1 MHPFPRLPRFLSIVA
16 AALIGLPAL
25 VRGELDER
33 PLAVAVVPAF
43 PDVSW
48 PGEFTGEDE
57 GKLVDPRPLVITG
70 AGDGSGR
77 IFVADQ
83 RGVIHLVP
91 RDRRGDLRTFLD
103 LRDRVHYR
111 VPEENEEG
119 FLGLAFHPRYEEN
132 GEFFVYYTH
141 KHASDA
147 ERRSVISRFRVSQ
160 SDGDVA
166 DPLSEEVIL
175 EIHQP
180 YWNHN
185 AGTLA
190 FGPDGYLYVAVG
202 DGGLR
207 DDPHMNGQ
215 NLQSLLAKILRI
227 DVDRRDGD
235 RAYAIP
241 ADNPFADPAVNPE
254 LRYARGEIWA
264 YGLRNVWRMAFDRE
278 TGDLWAGDVGQDA
291 WEEIDVIRRGGNYGW
306 NLREGRHKFG
316 PFGGEARA
324 DLVEPVWDYHHAV
337 GKSVTGGC
345 VYRGRAVPEL
355 RGGYLYADFVT
366 GRIAA
371 LWVDQAMQTAIAH
384 RQIVPGGAPVTS
396 FGEDDEG
403 EVYYCTQEGGL
414 WKFAPRD
421 GHAAAE

>member
-1 MHPFPRLPRFLSIVA
+1 
-16 AALIGLPAL
+16 
-25 VRGELDER
+25 
-33 PLAVAVVPAF
+33 LAVALLPGCAESASPA
-43 PDVSW
+43 D
-48 PGEFTGEDE
+48 GTATGSM
-57 GKLVDPRPLVITG
+57 DPASSAIASVFAAATG
-70 AGDGSGR
+70 AGNRIRAEQVVKTGLQFPTAIASPRDGSGR
-77 IFVADQ
+77 MFV
-83 RGVIHLVP
+83 LE
-91 RDRRGDLRTFLD
+91 RDGRIRILD
-103 LRDRVHYR
+103 RDGKLLPDPYYTRQVTTDD
-111 VPEENEEG
+111 VEQG
-119 FLGLAFHPRYEEN
+119 LLGLAFDPDFRSNGRLYIAYSGAASGERY
-132 GEFFVYYTH
+132 GLVL
-141 KHASDA
+141 
-147 ERRSVISRFRVSQ
+147 RRLQ
-160 SDGDVA
+160 AA
-166 DPLSEEVIL
+166 DPAANRFDGKDELVMRVEGLVA
-175 EIHQP
+175 
-180 YWNHN
+180 NHN
-185 AGTLA
+185 GGDIH
-190 FGPDGYLYVAVG
+190 FGPDGMLYWAVG
-202 DGGLR
+202 AGTGEPADHVHASKT
-207 DDPHMNGQ
+207 D
-215 NLQSLLAKILRI
+215 NLLGKILRI
-227 DVDRRDGD
+227 DVRDAAGGEKN
-235 RAYAIP
+235 ACGQKGGAKYAIP

-337 GKSVTGGC
+337 GKSDTGGC